1 MNLEESNFTSLI
13 EPLPKESHSEPLTAL
28 PEHDFDAGQNGKRCT
43 TKNRSGSELYVYQSC
58 YIPQI
63 RNSDISIQPDACC
76 ATHMAYQVG
85 PTSLVPLRPNA
96 NKIDCLPVL
105 SIQYDKCCTL
115 EGCPNPA
122 RCQGLCP
129 MHGGRT
135 LCTIDGCTKDAA
147 SDGKCVAHGGGRR
160 CRYGD
165 CTNSAVSRGLCILH
179 GGGRKCRYEGCHK
192 HIASGGLCRAHG
204 GGRRC
209 KMDGCNSSAQSRGLC
224 YVHGGGGRCQQLHCT
239 SSAKKGGFCIA
250 HGGGHRCS
258 VRNCKSSAVSGDLCR
273 AHGGGRRCNII
284 GCKSSAK
291 TGGFCIAHGGGKRCS
306 VEGCK
311 SSAQRIGLCKAHGGG
326 RKCNEANCHNSAVS
340 RGKCIAHG
348 GGKRCATE
356 GCNTTARKG
365 GFCFAH
371 GNRFKEYG
379 ELESPHS
386 TPIEAL
392 TEETMFPRPRLP
404 SISEILRLDRK
415 LCGSVWHEKLPPLR
429 RNSDVET
436 FNGSK
441 PVSNVWESQRATVAE
456 RMENVCGYSYNGGRG
471 VENRQLDMEGQAR
484 SSLRM
489 LISAVLCN

>member
-1 MNLEESNFTSLI
+1 MEVDGSVGMKGAINTSLPAVYVVHMAVEDDVRWTDATAALKVVVFVMSMVVVVDVNNSI
-13 EPLPKESHSEPLTAL
+13 APRVRKKEDFVSLTAVAI
-28 PEHDFDAGQNGKRCT
+28 DAVCGIVK
-43 TKNRSGSELYVYQSC
+43 
-58 YIPQI
+58 
-63 RNSDISIQPDACC
+63 
-76 ATHMAYQVG
+76 
-85 PTSLVPLRPNA
+85 
-96 NKIDCLPVL
+96 
-105 SIQYDKCCTL
+105 
-115 EGCPNPA
+115 
-122 RCQGLCP
+122 
-129 MHGGRT
+129 
-135 LCTIDGCTKDAA
+135 
-147 SDGKCVAHGGGRR
+147 VAH
-160 CRYGD
+160 
-165 CTNSAVSRGLCILH
+165 
-179 GGGRKCRYEGCHK
+179 
-192 HIASGGLCRAHG
+192 
-204 GGRRC
+204 
-209 KMDGCNSSAQSRGLC
+209 
-224 YVHGGGGRCQQLHCT
+224 
-239 SSAKKGGFCIA
+239 
-250 HGGGHRCS
+250 
-258 VRNCKSSAVSGDLCR
+258 
-273 AHGGGRRCNII
+273 
-284 GCKSSAK
+284 AK

-441 PVSNVWESQRATVAE
+441 PVSNAWESQRATVAE